1 MTFDR
6 GLSIGLFFFSI
17 WALYLSITIEKT
29 AIHQTIGP
37 EVFPI
42 GISILFMFASVSLF
56 VRSLRVKGER
66 AGASELPEGVDKEDR
81 KTQLLVLLGITV
93 YVFALEPLGYVI
105 ATFLL
110 CFYETAVFEARH
122 WMRNVLSSAAFSIGV
137 YVAFVYLLDV
147 LLPKGP
153 IERLLGL

>member
-6 GLSIGLFFFSI
+6 GLSIGLFFFSL

-29 AIHQTIGP
+29 AIRQTIGP

-42 GISILFMFASVSLF
+42 GISIILMLASVGLF
-56 VRSLRVKGER
+56 VRSFRVGEGR
-66 AGASELPEGVDKEDR
+66 AGSPELPEGVEKEDR
-81 KTQLLVLLGITV
+81 KTQLLVLLGIVV
-93 YVFALEPLGYVI
+93 YIFALEPLGYVI
-105 ATFLL
+105 STFLL

-122 WMRNVLSSAAFSIGV
+122 WVRNILSSAGFSIGV
-137 YVAFVYLLDV
+137 YYVFVYILDV
-147 LLPKGP
+147 LLPTGP

>member
-1 MTFDR
+1 MSFDR
-6 GLSIGLFFFSI
+6 GLSIGLLFFSL

-29 AIHQTIGP
+29 AIRQTIGP

-42 GISILFMFASVSLF
+42 GISVLLMLASVVLF
-56 VRSLRVKGER
+56 VRSLRVKEER
-66 AGASELPEGVDKEDR
+66 AGASELPEGVEKEDR
-81 KTQLLVLLGITV
+81 KTQLLVLLGVAV
-93 YVFALEPLGYVI
+93 YVFTLEPLGYVM

-122 WMRNVLSSAAFSIGV
+122 WMRNVLSGAAFSIGV
-137 YVAFVYLLDV
+137 YYVFVYLLNV

>member
-6 GLSIGLFFFSI
+6 GLSIGLFFFSL

-29 AIHQTIGP
+29 AIRQTIGP

-42 GISILFMFASVSLF
+42 GISLLLTLAAVGLF
-56 VRSLRVKGER
+56 VRSLRVKETR
-66 AGASELPEGVDKEDR
+66 AGTSELPEGVEKEDR
-81 KTQLLVLLGITV
+81 KTQLLVLLGV
-93 YVFALEPLGYVI
+93 VLYVFALEPLGYVL

-122 WMRNVLSSAAFSIGV
+122 WVRNLVSAGIFSVGV
-137 YVAFVYLLDV
+137 YYTFVYLLDV
-147 LLPKGP
+147 LLPQGP
-153 IERLLGL
+153 VERLLGL